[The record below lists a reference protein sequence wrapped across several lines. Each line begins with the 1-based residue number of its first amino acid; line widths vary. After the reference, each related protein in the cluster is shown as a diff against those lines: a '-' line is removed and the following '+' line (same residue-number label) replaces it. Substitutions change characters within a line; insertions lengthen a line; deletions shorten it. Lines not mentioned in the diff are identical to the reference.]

1 MKIIT
6 KKDISTTLRAL
17 SPMLHEL
24 VRNCYIAV
32 CNALSSAGRAV
43 VRGSRKLC
51 AYVALKFKTFIALP
65 LIVKLYV
72 LLLTLL
78 PLFALWQFFA
88 YQLPQAT
95 FTTVNILVALILAV
109 SMLRISVFSHKRM
122 EEMKEINDETQAQL
136 DRRDAELAKLKSDIF
151 ELRNKARRGNATKK
165 SAVRFVELAKAQKQ
179 EAEPSEE
186 KYQYLVTA
194 ISKLFDVS
202 GVVAYARRSQD
213 SDEFDI
219 AGRYALADDP
229 PTTVVVSGEGILG
242 QAIASNK
249 VLTLP
254 DVPKDYLTAVS
265 GLGKSRALNLYALP
279 LVSAGS
285 DAVVGVVE
293 VACFAKLPLAAEWE
307 SVEKE
312 LSEII

>member
-32 CNALSSAGRAV
+32 CNALSCVCEAV
-43 VRGSRKLC
+43 VRGCRKTY
-51 AYVALKFKTFIALP
+51 AFIVLKFKTLVALP

-78 PLFALWQFFA
+78 PLFALWQFVA

-95 FTTVNILVALILAV
+95 FITVNILVALILAV

-151 ELRNKARRGNATKK
+151 ELRNKAR
-165 SAVRFVELAKAQKQ
+165 Q
-179 EAEPSEE
+179 
-186 KYQYLVTA
+186 
-194 ISKLFDVS
+194 I
-202 GVVAYARRSQD
+202 
-213 SDEFDI
+213 
-219 AGRYALADDP
+219 GRAH
-229 PTTVVVSGEGILG
+229 V
-242 QAIASNK
+242 
-249 VLTLP
+249 
-254 DVPKDYLTAVS
+254 
-265 GLGKSRALNLYALP
+265 
-279 LVSAGS
+279 
-285 DAVVGVVE
+285 
-293 VACFAKLPLAAEWE
+293 
-307 SVEKE
+307 
-312 LSEII
+312 